1 MSKALQ
7 EFFSKVKNNF
17 DVATKFKAS
26 HTAGG
31 RILPSR
37 TQKNDA
43 DYGLRID
50 AGDLVLGKR
59 NLVLQVNTQ
68 ATSTALKDW
77 RKKQGTHA
85 KLATA
90 SFDTA
95 AADLDAEALR
105 VLDELEKEAKANI

>member
-17 DVATKFKAS
+17 DVATKLKAS
-26 HTAGG
+26 HTSGG

-43 DYGLRID
+43 DYELRID
-50 AGDLVLGKR
+50 AGDLVKTKR
-59 NLVLQVNTQ
+59 NVVLQVNTQ
-68 ATSTALKDW
+68 AKSTALKDW
-77 RKKQGTHA
+77 LKKQGTHA

-95 AADLDAEALR
+95 AADPEAEARR

>member
-26 HTAGG
+26 HTSGS

-43 DYGLRID
+43 DYELRID
-50 AGDLVLGKR
+50 AELTVNKR
-59 NLVLQVNTQ
+59 NIVLQVNTQ
-68 ATSTALKDW
+68 AKSTALKDW
-77 RKKQGTHA
+77 LKKRGTHA
-85 KLATA
+85 KLATV

-95 AADLDAEALR
+95 AADPEAEAQR
-105 VLDELEKEAKANI
+105 ALDELEKEAKANI